1 MHSKKRFSQACENN
15 QQPILDLLSSV
26 FSDTRHVLEIGS
38 GTGQHGVF
46 FSRSLPHLVWQTS
59 DLLPNHASINA
70 WISEYSTN
78 NIRSPLTFDADD
90 PTWPYSSVDGVFT
103 ANTAHIMP
111 WLTVERLFKGLPF
124 LLKPNSTVVM
134 YGPFK
139 YEGRFTSIS
148 NEAFDKQLRARNP
161 HQGIR
166 DFEAVN
172 KLAQDAGLK
181 MQKDTAMPANNRL
194 LVWKKDGV

>member
-1 MHSKKRFSQACENN
+1 
-15 QQPILDLLSSV
+15 
-26 FSDTRHVLEIGS
+26 
-38 GTGQHGVF
+38 
-46 FSRSLPHLVWQTS
+46 
-59 DLLPNHASINA
+59 
-70 WISEYSTN
+70 
-78 NIRSPLTFDADD
+78 
-90 PTWPYSSVDGVFT
+90 
-103 ANTAHIMP
+103 MP
-111 WLTVERLFKGLPF
+111 WPTVVSLFEGLSF
-124 LLKPNSTVVM
+124 MLKPDATVVM